1 MNTIKLRNS
10 FFALLVVL
18 IIIIIIWIDAVLNLD
33 VAATEA
39 HYLLFPLYHI
49 LYIIAEVE
57 RKLIPTI
64 KEVLPYRKNVYLKFS
79 HV

>member
-1 MNTIKLRNS
+1 MN
-10 FFALLVVL
+10 
-18 IIIIIIWIDAVLNLD
+18 IDAA
-33 VAATEA
+33 VAKA

-49 LYIIAEVE
+49 LYIIAKVE